1 MQRAAEGREADA
13 VKHSRQ
19 QELLQASKETLQKQL
34 ASTET
39 EFRLALQVSSERLEL
54 GLVNADAFSGCS

>member
-1 MQRAAEGREADA
+1 MQRASEGREADA